1 MKSQFTQKLMR
12 WNRSQNKRSMP
23 WKGEKDPYKIWL
35 SEVILQQTRVE
46 QGWEY
51 YRKFLKTFPTIHH
64 LANAPAQKVFKLW
77 EGLGYYSRCKNLHE
91 TAKLVV
97 EKFKGNFPSSYDEIR
112 GLRGIGP
119 YTASAIASFAFNL
132 PYAVVDGNVQRVI
145 SRYFGINAPVNSAA
159 GKKLYL
165 ELADSL
171 LDQRAP
177 GLYNQAIMDF
187 GATICKPRNPL
198 CRECVQRKEC
208 QAFRHGWVTT
218 LPVKEKSVK
227 RKNRWFTYYLVE
239 WKNQVYIR
247 RRNGKDIWADLYE
260 LILNESI
267 DAFEQKETA
276 RFQVITKT
284 LGTSDFRLRSISP
297 LFKQQLT
304 HQTIYGQFISVT
316 IDRSLPGNSYQL
328 VRKKDLRK
336 FPFPKLINSY
346 LEQELIQ
353 SF

>member
-1 MKSQFTQKLMR
+1 MKSRFTQKLMR

-46 QGWEY
+46 QGLKY
-51 YRKFLKTFPTIHH
+51 YKKFLKAFPTIKH
-64 LANAPAQKVFKLW
+64 LASASPQKVFKLW
-77 EGLGYYSRCKNLHE
+77 EGLGYYNRCKNLHE
-91 TAKLVV
+91 TAKFVV
-97 EKFKGNFPSSYDEIR
+97 EKYKGNFPASYDEIR
-112 GLRGIGP
+112 ALKGVGP

-145 SRYFGINAPVNSAA
+145 SRYFGINTPVDSPS

-171 LDQRAP
+171 LDKKKP
-177 GLYNQAIMDF
+177 GIYNQAIMDF

-198 CRECVQRKEC
+198 CGECPQKMEC
-208 QAFRHGWVTT
+208 QSLKYGWVAT
-218 LPVKEKSVK
+218 LPVKEKSIK

-239 WKNQVYIR
+239 WKDKVYIR
-247 RRNGKDIWADLYE
+247 LRNGKDIWPDLYE
-260 LILNESI
+260 LILKEST
-267 DAFEQKETA
+267 DALAQKETGKV
-276 RFQVITKT
+276 QVIKKAI
-284 LGTSDFRLRSISP
+284 GTPDFRLRSISP

-304 HQTIYGQFISVT
+304 HQTIYGQFISIT
-316 IDRSLPGNSYQL
+316 IDRSLPASSYQP
-328 VRKKDLRK
+328 VQKKDLRK

-353 SF
+353 SL